1 MRLYKIKYLFI
12 MFLAVY
18 FLGATPANLGTEGTF
33 FHDFM
38 IPQPVIRIGLG
49 QNLKDIRI
57 RASSGMKIYE
67 VGANYK
73 IISADADE
81 VLLKGGG
88 EKLTEKYVLLLAY
101 AKDRREADQ
110 SAADL
115 KVRIGGNVYV
125 EQNPESETGGIF
137 EVKLGDFLTRG
148 EALSKIAELNELGL
162 KDVWILREDITEPA
176 SKPLWMVVED
186 SLKPLG
192 RDSVIYFVPSNEQS
206 FLSFNNRSYR
216 GLFILRGTRKGVVL
230 INVVNLEEYLLS
242 VVPGELSPGLFNGR
256 EALKAQAVAARTY
269 AVKNMGQFKD
279 LGYDLINTP
288 RSQLYI
294 GMSAEHPMSTRA
306 VEETRGEV
314 LQHRGRLIN
323 ALYHSTCGGKTEN
336 AENVF
341 GGRPVPYLKS
351 VECSTNKQPE
361 WHLEASR
368 PVIPIIIDGRN
379 ASLDIALLVSLG
391 VIPTGEAPMD
401 FRRDGSFDEAVEWI
415 RETLKLLGIRSEGF
429 SPAPALLSFVD
440 LAGLLVEAFGWEDR
454 IERLL
459 LETEVDFLLKDLP
472 AVRGPNRRAL
482 AYGIQA
488 GLFPSSLRAE
498 DLDRKVSRA
507 ELAAALARSVAA
519 EKDFFQDGIFRSATR
534 TGIEVGQDLDRITL
548 NLSRHIFLLRKQEG
562 IITFASRLTLLGGE
576 RIRWIEREGE
586 VTYLEVESPSNSN
599 VLDRSSRFNR
609 WQVRKT
615 REELET
621 LIGQSYPIGGLVD
634 VTVKSRGPS
643 GRALDLVI
651 KGTEKSVTVRGF
663 PIRAALGLRDTLF
676 VIDRTYD
683 EAGRVD
689 AFTFNGRGWGHGVGL
704 CQVGAYGMA
713 LTGSSYQD
721 ILKKYYQGVKFDKLH

>member
-1 MRLYKIKYLFI
+1 MRSYKIKYLFI
-12 MFLAVY
+12 MLLAVY
-18 FLGATPANLGTEGTF
+18 LFGATPANLGTEGTF

-73 IISADADE
+73 LISADAGE
-81 VLLKGGG
+81 VLIKGGG

-110 SAADL
+110 AAADL
-115 KVRIGGNVYV
+115 KVRIGGDVYV

-162 KDVWILREDITEPA
+162 KDIWILREDITEPA
-176 SKPLWMVVED
+176 SKPLWMVIED

-242 VVPGELSPGLFNGR
+242 VVPGELSPGLFNGL

-314 LQHRGRLIN
+314 LQYRGRLIN

-351 VECSTNKQPE
+351 VECSTSKQPE
-361 WHLEASR
+361 WHLEAGR

-401 FRRDGSFDEAVEWI
+401 FRRDGSFDEAVKWI
-415 RETLKLLGIRSEGF
+415 GETLKLLGIRSEGF
-429 SPAPALLSFVD
+429 SPAPAPLSFVD

-454 IERLL
+454 TERLL

-488 GLFPSSLRAE
+488 GLFPSSLKAE

-507 ELAAALARSVAA
+507 ELAAALARSVTA
-519 EKDFFQDGIFRSATR
+519 EKDFFQDGVFRSATK
-534 TGIEVGQDLDRITL
+534 TGIEVGQDLDRLTL

-562 IITFASRLTLLGGE
+562 VSTFASKLTLLGGE
-576 RIRWIEREGE
+576 RVRWIEREGE
-586 VTYLEVESPSNSN
+586 VTYLEVGSPSNSN

-615 REELET
+615 RNELEA

-634 VTVKSRGPS
+634 ITVKSRGPS

-689 AFTFNGRGWGHGVGL
+689 SFTFNGRGWGHGVGL

-713 LTGSSYQD
+713 LTGASYQD
-721 ILKKYYQGVKFDKLH
+721 ILKKYYQGVKLDKLD